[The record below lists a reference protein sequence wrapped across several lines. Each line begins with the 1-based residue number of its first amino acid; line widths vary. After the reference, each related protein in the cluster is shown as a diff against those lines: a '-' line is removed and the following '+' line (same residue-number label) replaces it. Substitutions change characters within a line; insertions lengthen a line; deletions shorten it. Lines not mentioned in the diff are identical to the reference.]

1 MRQRYLDG
9 LARGELIMSVGVSEP
24 SAGSDVRA
32 VRTRAR
38 REGDVWVIDGEKTWI
53 TNGAHFD
60 LMICTCRTSDDPAR
74 GLSHFLIDRDEHP
87 VATRPIEKLALNR
100 HSTAQVFFDGV
111 GVPAANMI
119 GREGDALK
127 NTLVLFERARLHV
140 AAGSLGIA
148 RRALDE
154 SVRYA
159 HLRKQR
165 GKPIAAH
172 QLIAAKLA
180 DMAIWVDAARLL
192 IHRAAQMLD
201 AGLRADMEAAMAK
214 AFATEAAVDI
224 CRQAVQIHGGN
235 GVTRGYIV
243 ERLAREALLL
253 PIPDGTTEIQ
263 QLIIG
268 RALTGIS
275 AF

>member
-1 MRQRYLDG
+1 
-9 LARGELIMSVGVSEP
+9 
-24 SAGSDVRA
+24 
-32 VRTRAR
+32 
-38 REGDVWVIDGEKTWI
+38 
-53 TNGAHFD
+53 
-60 LMICTCRTSDDPAR
+60 MICTCRTSDDPAR

-111 GVPAANMI
+111 RVPAANMI

-140 AAGSLGIA
+140 AAGSVGIA

-154 SVRYA
+154 SVRYV
-159 HLRKQR
+159 HLRKQH

-224 CRQAVQIHGGN
+224 SRQAVQIHGGN

-243 ERLAREALLL
+243 ERLARGASAADSRWHDGNPATDHRPRTDGHLGILTWGPRVSDRLRPRAVRRAGDVCSLSQLLL
-253 PIPDGTTEIQ
+253 
-263 QLIIG
+263 G
-268 RALTGIS
+268 RGIS
-275 AF
+275 PNE